1 MAEQLELVEPNPHWM
16 RRLTSPGLFT
26 KRYLEHGPG
35 CQVDIHRRYR
45 DYLAAFYKELGR
57 DLPPGRR
64 GTYHSFC
71 QLFRHV
77 RALKWVEATGKIEM
91 SRMQKHYDE
100 APPRVFYELTA
111 KGRKA
116 KDSEWRD
123 PITALYGYSSKKRSG
138 TAS

>member
-1 MAEQLELVEPNPHWM
+1 MAEVELIEPNPHWL
-16 RRLTSPGLFT
+16 RRMTSPGIFI
-26 KRYLEHGPG
+26 KRYLEHGPA

-45 DYLAAFYKELGR
+45 QYLIAFYKELGR
-57 DLPPGRR
+57 GLPPGRR

-71 QLFRHV
+71 QLFRHI
-77 RALKWVEATGKIEM
+77 RALDWVRVTGETEP
-91 SRMQKHYDE
+91 SRMQAYYLE

-123 PITALYGYSSKKRSG
+123 PITALYGYSSRKRSG